1 METLIQSESFICW
14 KLKHVLFKQKSSIF
28 RSSNQPC
35 TCCKCRHEIGDNTA
49 LIVMMREMR
58 LRLLPI
64 RRQCPQ
70 IVSCRTGPS
79 STLGHGIR
87 TFMVSSGSFSFAQD
101 LGINLPDLKHYAF
114 FWFVCFR
121 RMDSISSFTEECS
134 PKC

>member
-28 RSSNQPC
+28 SISNQPC

-87 TFMVSSGSFSFAQD
+87 TFMVSSGSFSFACHRI
-101 LGINLPDLKHYAF
+101 LESTYLT
-114 FWFVCFR
+114 R
-121 RMDSISSFTEECS
+121 SITHSSGLSASDAWTA
-134 PKC
+134 